1 MGWLASSTGLLMEED
16 ARLVKDL
23 VLSTVSEGGSSKEV
37 VSLASSNSS
46 LSLSD
51 ASASV
56 FRRPFDGSRSADSLW
71 SLWSISDIFVAEC
84 EPE

>member
-1 MGWLASSTGLLMEED
+1 LVSSTGLLMEED

-23 VLSTVSEGGSSKEV
+23 VLSTVSEGGSSKEAA
-37 VSLASSNSS
+37 SLASSNSS

-56 FRRPFDGSRSADSLW
+56 FRRSFDGSRSADSLR
-71 SLWSISDIFVAEC
+71 SISDIFVAEC